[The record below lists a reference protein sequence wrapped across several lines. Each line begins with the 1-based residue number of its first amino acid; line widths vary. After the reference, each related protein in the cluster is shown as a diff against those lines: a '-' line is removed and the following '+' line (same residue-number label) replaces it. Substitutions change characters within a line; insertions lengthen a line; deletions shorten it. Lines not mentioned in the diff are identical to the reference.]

1 MKKQT
6 DDLVKRAKRHE
17 SEAFTELMQ
26 LYMTDMYKVAYA
38 ILMNDED
45 VADAI
50 QDTILSCY
58 ENLRSLKQNRY
69 FKTWMLRILINKCK
83 DILKQ
88 KKQVT
93 YTDQMPETPF
103 YEEEYAAKEW
113 AQMLE
118 PLDNKY
124 RLVILLYYMEGFN
137 IREISDILDMKE
149 STVKSRLQRGRKQV
163 AELYEY
169 KVREGRA

>member
-103 YEEEYAAKEW
+103 YE
-113 AQMLE
+113 
-118 PLDNKY
+118 
-124 RLVILLYYMEGFN
+124 I
-137 IREISDILDMKE
+137 
-149 STVKSRLQRGRKQV
+149 
-163 AELYEY
+163 
-169 KVREGRA
+169 GRASCRERV

>member
-1 MKKQT
+1 
-6 DDLVKRAKRHE
+6 
-17 SEAFTELMQ
+17 
-26 LYMTDMYKVAYA
+26 
-38 ILMNDED
+38 
-45 VADAI
+45 
-50 QDTILSCY
+50 
-58 ENLRSLKQNRY
+58 
-69 FKTWMLRILINKCK
+69 MLRILINKCK

-137 IREISDILDMKE
+137 SDILDMKE